1 MAKMGVVQ
9 MSSGADPHANFER
22 LKKKVK
28 GLQLQGAKLVL
39 TPENTLV
46 FGTKADYFQHAE
58 PLHEGY
64 WQTQLSDLAKR
75 LGIWLVI
82 GSMPIRQANGTI
94 TSTCIVWDDQGRYQA
109 HYDKLHLFDV
119 AIEDKH
125 HFYRESDTF
134 TAGNQV
140 VVVDTPVGR
149 IGLSICY
156 DVRFPQLYAALR
168 EQGAEILLV
177 PAAFTR
183 QTGRAHWEILLRS
196 RAIET
201 QCWVVAAAQW
211 GDHGLG
217 RETWGH
223 SMIVDPWGHV
233 VACQEQGRG
242 VLVAETDL
250 SLNQTIR
257 TNMPLMQHARL
268 SVHLR
273 PTE

>member
-1 MAKMGVVQ
+1 MAKIGVVQ
-9 MSSGADPHANFER
+9 MSSGSDPEVNFER

-28 GLQLQGAKLVL
+28 GLQLQGAKLIL

-46 FGTKADYFQHAE
+46 FGQKSDYERYAE
-58 PLHEGY
+58 VLHDGP
-64 WQTQLSDLAKR
+64 WQSRLSDLAKR

-82 GSMPIRQANGTI
+82 GSMPIRQANGQI
-94 TSTCIVWDDQGRYQA
+94 TSTCIVWDSQGDYQA

-119 AIEDKH
+119 SIEDKH
-125 HFYRESDTF
+125 HVYRESDTF
-134 TAGNQV
+134 TAGDHV

-156 DVRFPQLYAALR
+156 DVRFPQLYSALR
-168 EQGAEILLV
+168 EKGAEILLV

-183 QTGRAHWEILLRS
+183 QTGRDHWEVLLRS

-201 QCWVVAAAQW
+201 QCWLVAAAQW

-223 SMIVDPWGHV
+223 SMIIDPWGHV
-233 VACQEQGRG
+233 VSCQEQGRG
-242 VLVAETDL
+242 VLVAEMDL
-250 SLNQTIR
+250 GLNQTIR
-257 TNMPLMQHARL
+257 TNMPLVQHARL

-273 PTE
+273 TLE